1 MSEATRPFVALPKPA
16 ARGPETPSPPPI
28 RKDEASPQV
37 ATRALSILVIDDS
50 PEDAEI
56 LRHHLTRIR
65 GLKFELTHSTTKN
78 EALTELRARSFDLI
92 FLDHLLGPDDGI
104 ELLGAIRDQG
114 NRTPVVGLSGLEA
127 AAPMFHGVEDA
138 HFVCKGKLSPD
149 TLARLIERIAGARST
164 NDPAD

>member
-1 MSEATRPFVALPKPA
+1 VQ
-16 ARGPETPSPPPI
+16 GPETPSRPLT
-28 RKDEASPQV
+28 RKDETAPKV
-37 ATRALSILVIDDS
+37 GTRALSILVIDDC

-56 LRHHLTRIR
+56 LHHHLTRIP
-65 GLKFELTHSTTKN
+65 GLDFQLTHRTTKN

-104 ELLGAIRDQG
+104 ELLAAIRNQG

-127 AAPMFHGVEDA
+127 AAPMFHGVENA

-149 TLARLIERIAGARST
+149 TLARLIERIVGARST
-164 NDPAD
+164 NGPGD